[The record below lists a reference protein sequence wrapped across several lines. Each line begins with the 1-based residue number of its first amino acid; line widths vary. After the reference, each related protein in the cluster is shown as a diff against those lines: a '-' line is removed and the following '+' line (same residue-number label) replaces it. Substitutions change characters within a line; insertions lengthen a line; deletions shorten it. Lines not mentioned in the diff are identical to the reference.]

1 MSPQKANSM
10 FSSGRSRQLV
20 FVGRL
25 LFLALCA
32 DAAVAATSL
41 PDDPAQL
48 LKQADN
54 IKTSNNT
61 QFIQLLQQLDGEKSR
76 LSEQQKIYLRYLG
89 AWQVAYRG
97 DYKSAIPLLTAL
109 IDESTDPT
117 LRFRAG
123 IFVVNTLANGSNYED
138 AFVRLSQ
145 LLDELPKVA
154 DKDARAQG
162 LSVAAFLYNEAGQYD
177 LALGYVDQLL
187 KENPGRAEYACKGDY
202 LKLDALYKT
211 GKSAANDKVFQDG
224 VNTCSGSGE
233 TLFAN
238 GIRSF
243 VAKLYIQQ
251 GQSREA
257 IELLQKNYTD
267 VRRSQYPRLI
277 SQFDASLAEAY
288 WQVGDLVQAQQFALD
303 AVQGSI
309 RNEYTEPLTT
319 AYKVLYQIQKKQGDL
334 DAALIYHEKYMAA
347 DKGYLN
353 EVSAKALAFQ
363 VVNQQVLAK
372 KLQIDT
378 LNKQNQIL
386 QLQQALGTKA
396 IETNRLYITLLL
408 TILAFIAFWAY
419 RLKRSQ
425 LSFMKLARRDG
436 LTGIFNRQHF
446 VASAEQQL
454 QYCQKSG
461 RVASLIVIDLDNF
474 KTVNDTHG
482 HAVGDHV
489 LKRAVAACQAHLRS
503 TDVFGRL
510 GGEEFGILMPECGKD
525 VIAGRSELIRLAIA
539 SVSDSE
545 DTSGVVVSASF
556 GVSTTIQ
563 SGHNLRQ
570 LLIHADKAL
579 YSAKR
584 EGRNRV
590 VVFDDDTEQST
601 EASLTAL
608 PLHRR

>member
-1 MSPQKANSM
+1 M
-10 FSSGRSRQLV
+10 FRP
-20 FVGRL
+20 GRL
-25 LFLALCA
+25 RWALFASRALL
-32 DAAVAATSL
+32 VAFVVGTAFATAPIS
-41 PDDPAQL
+41 DDPAQL
-48 LKQADN
+48 LKLADSV
-54 IKTSNNT
+54 KTSNHVE
-61 QFIQLLQQLDGEKSR
+61 FLELLKRLDDDSGKLS
-76 LSEQQKIYLRYLG
+76 SEQQLYLRYLE
-89 AWQVAYRG
+89 AWQIAYRG
-97 DYKSAIPLLTAL
+97 DNEKAIALVSAL
-109 IDESTDPT
+109 IDETKNET

-123 IFVVNTLANGSNYED
+123 VFLVNNQVNGSHYEE
-138 AFVRLSQ
+138 AFKRLSQ
-145 LLDELPKVA
+145 LLAELPNVS

-162 LSVAAFLYNEAGQYD
+162 LGVASFLYVEAGQYD
-177 LALGYVDQLL
+177 LASSYADQLL
-187 KENPGRAEYACKGDY
+187 KENPTNAGYICKSRY
-202 LKLDALYKT
+202 LKLAGLFRSGRLRTADEQ
-211 GKSAANDKVFQDG
+211 FQDG
-224 VNTCSGSGE
+224 IDACVNAGDAV
-233 TLFAN
+233 FAN
-238 GIRSF
+238 GIRYNLAS
-243 VAKLYIQQ
+243 LDIQQ
-251 GQSREA
+251 GDTAAA
-257 IELLQKNYTD
+257 IKLLQSNYAGVQKTG
-267 VRRSQYPRLI
+267 YPFLI
-277 SQFDASLAEAY
+277 SQFEASMAQAY
-288 WQVGDLVQAQQFALD
+288 WKENEFAKAEQFAL
-303 AVQGSI
+303 AVVNSSVK
-309 RNEYTEPLTT
+309 NVYTEPLAT
-319 AYKVLYQIQKKQGDL
+319 AYQLLYLIAEKQGD
-334 DAALIYHEKYMAA
+334 AVTALTYHKEYMAA

-353 EVSAKALAFQ
+353 EVSAKALAYQ
-363 VVNQQVLAK
+363 IVNQQVLAK

-386 QLQQALGTKA
+386 ELQQALGKKA
-396 IETNRLYITLLL
+396 VETSRLYIFVLLMV
-408 TILAFIAFWAY
+408 LASIALWAY

-563 SGHNLRQ
+563 SGYNLRQ

-590 VVFDDDTEQST
+590 VVFDDDTEQSI
-601 EASLTAL
+601 EASSTAL